1 MTRRDYVLIAA
12 AMLKS
17 KPDDFEYNV
26 IRWPYE
32 TQWLFDCDTLAN
44 ALASDNDA
52 FDKVMFLSACG
63 AIKANDA

>member
-1 MTRRDYVLIAA
+1 MTRKDYVLIAA

-17 KPDDFEYNV
+17 KPDDFDCNV
-26 IRWPYE
+26 LPGIAYE

-44 ALASDNDA
+44 ALAEDNDA

-63 AIKANDA
+63 AL